1 MPSDDETLRI
11 KRQATVSLMDLD
23 ERVYGVGLGGYVD
36 AAGHPTGELAIWVL
50 ALLAPG
56 SGLPPIRQ
64 VVPPLVQGV
73 RTHVVEMK
81 KTEVEPHGKRVAGG
95 SSIRG
100 VRTGTLGI
108 AARTAGVPGDRRPDV
123 LLSCHHVLGD
133 QPGSPVVQLS
143 CSECCT
149 PEVGR
154 VLRGVKRVDAT
165 IAKIN
170 DEWEV
175 DEGKIDGVKLAGTAR
190 IAPLLDWSA
199 LPRDALPAL
208 KKLSYDVHKYGA
220 ETGWTKG
227 LVGCVDLA
235 FRPGYSDTTVP
246 SILIASTGKDAKSFS
261 TYGDSGAVVIDG
273 RHRVIALLN
282 GGAQTVD
289 EIGFTYAVPI
299 QDVERELMIR
309 VAASSPSTW
318 GAVVTPAPPG
328 GPHHALAGT
337 GPGRAILDMYGRH
350 EPEVRALLRE
360 SRPFVV
366 AWHRGR
372 GPELV
377 AALTALAE
385 GRAEAL
391 PREIAGRPW
400 ADRVTELSGALRGPG
415 SPALA
420 RDLDRVAPILAG
432 LGGRTHGQVLAAF
445 GGLATGLEAAP

>member
-1 MPSDDETLRI
+1 VPSDDETLRI
-11 KRQATVSLMDLD
+11 KRRATVDLMNLD

-50 ALLAPG
+50 ALFAPG

-108 AARTAGVPGDRRPDV
+108 AARTAGVTDDKRPDV

-149 PEVGR
+149 PEVAR

-165 IAKIN
+165 IATIN
-170 DEWEV
+170 GEWEV
-175 DEGKIDGVKLAGTAR
+175 DEGRIDGVKLAG
-190 IAPLLDWSA
+190 ISSVAPLLDWSE
-199 LPRDALPAL
+199 LPQDALPAL
-208 KKLSYDVHKYGA
+208 KKLAYEVHKYGA

-246 SILIASTGKDAKSFS
+246 SILIASSGKDAKAFS
-261 TYGDSGAVVIDG
+261 TYGDSGAVIIDG

-299 QDVERELMIR
+299 QDVERELGIR
-309 VAASSPSTW
+309 VAASSASTW

-328 GPHHALAGT
+328 GPHRAPAGT
-337 GPGRAILDMYGRH
+337 ASGRALLDMYGRH
-350 EPEVRALLRE
+350 ESEVRALLRD

-372 GPELV
+372 GPDLV

-385 GRAEAL
+385 RRAEAL
-391 PREIAGRPW
+391 PRTIEGRSW
-400 ADRVTELSGALRGPG
+400 ADRVAELSAALRGLG

-420 RDLDRVAPILAG
+420 RDLDRFAPVLAG
-432 LGGRTHGQVLAAF
+432 LGGRTYDEVLAAV
-445 GGLATGLEAAP
+445 GGLTTGLEAAP